1 MNGKR
6 STNLLVYPLDYLQ
19 PHGALQKMELRKNG
33 IKLIFYLDDILKVS
47 STKKQAELDFN
58 IAREFLEDQGF
69 TVHQTKSIAIPS
81 QSMEFLG
88 LIVDSLNLAV
98 YLPEAKVESIID
110 LCALAVN
117 KNQISLYEMA
127 KILGKFTW
135 STSALTFAQAHYR
148 SLQSQYIENT
158 KLNSNLE
165 SEE

>member
-1 MNGKR
+1 MYVNPFKHVQYCVHNKLFGDAEW
-6 STNLLVYPLDYLQ
+6 VLDF
-19 PHGALQKMELRKNG
+19 N
-33 IKLIFYLDDILKVS
+33 
-47 STKKQAELDFN
+47 KQAELDFN
-58 IAREFLEDQGF
+58 IARELLEDLGYI
-69 TVHQTKSIAIPS
+69 VHQTKSIAIPS

-110 LCALAVN
+110 LRALAVD
-117 KNQISLYEMA
+117 KIRISLYEMA
-127 KILGKFTW
+127 RILRKFTW
-135 STSALTFAQAHYR
+135 ATSALTFAQAHYR